1 MIADYKTISGALVR
15 DLRISAGLSQ
25 ADLAEKT
32 GYSRESQSFVAAI
45 EAGRRGIP
53 RHKLKIFAA
62 VLGVEVADLI

>member
-1 MIADYKTISGALVR
+1 VRVDYKKDSGGR
-15 DLRISAGLSQ
+15 IKDLRRSAGLTQ
-25 ADLAEKT
+25 AELAERT
-32 GYSRESQSFVAAI
+32 GYKRENQSFVAAI